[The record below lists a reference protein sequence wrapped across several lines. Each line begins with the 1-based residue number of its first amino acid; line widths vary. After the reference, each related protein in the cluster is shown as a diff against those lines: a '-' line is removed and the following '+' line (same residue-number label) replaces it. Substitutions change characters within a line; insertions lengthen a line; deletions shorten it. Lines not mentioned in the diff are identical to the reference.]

1 MKPETEA
8 ARALQDFAD
17 GPALA
22 AADDV
27 AKAFEFAGERIAI
40 ALDRAARSGE
50 ISFNSL
56 AESVAKDL
64 ARIAI
69 SDLIFAPLE
78 KAIGSLGQ
86 APQGGGKSSVTV
98 NMNISGAA
106 NAGSFTRS
114 QGQISASLARAVA
127 AGQRFI

>member
-17 GPALA
+17 GPALD

-27 AKAFEFAGERIAI
+27 AKAFEFAGERIAV
-40 ALDRAARSGE
+40 ALERAARSGE
-50 ISFNSL
+50 LSFNSL

-64 ARIAI
+64 ARISI

-78 KAIGSLGQ
+78 KAIGNLGQ
-86 APQGGGKSSVTV
+86 ANKSAGKSSVTV

-106 NAGSFTRS
+106 DAGSFKRS
-114 QGQISASLARAVA
+114 QGQVTAGLARAVA